1 MVLHA
6 VAGGCDP
13 DAHLEAEPRT
23 RPILSQMDGSQR
35 ATRCL
40 TFKWGSTRMSSTRRI
55 GSGHLGFPLRALRGL
70 KTLGSF
76 SLWLMCATSILLGT
90 SCIPESKPSPAQGAP
105 TEAMRTTVSQ
115 ALGVLQDQELK
126 KPERTDERVTQL
138 KKIADVR
145 FDYGE
150 MAKRSLGGQWDKLE
164 ESERQEFVGLFT
176 EFLTATY
183 VEQMH
188 AYSGEEVTFLNERLE
203 GNHAEVKSIM
213 VGKKTEIPMD
223 YRLLKKGDDWKAY
236 DVLID
241 GISLVQNYRGQ
252 FTATLRASSYAH
264 LVQMLREKIVQFNVK
279 TKSADTSTS
288 SR

>member
-1 MVLHA
+1 MN
-6 VAGGCDP
+6 
-13 DAHLEAEPRT
+13 
-23 RPILSQMDGSQR
+23 
-35 ATRCL
+35 
-40 TFKWGSTRMSSTRRI
+40 STHRI
-55 GSGHLGFPLRALRGL
+55 GSGHVGFPLRALRGL

-115 ALGVLQDQELK
+115 ALRVLQDQELK

-150 MAKRSLGGQWDKLE
+150 MAKRSLGGQWDKLDE
-164 ESERQEFVGLFT
+164 RERQEFVGLFT

-183 VEQMH
+183 MEQIH
-188 AYSGEEVTFLNERLE
+188 TYSGEEVKFLDERLE
-203 GNHAEVKSIM
+203 GNHAEVRSIM
-213 VGKKTEIPMD
+213 VGKKTETPMD
-223 YRLLKKGDDWKAY
+223 YRLMMKDGDWKAY
-236 DVLID
+236 DVVVD

-264 LVQMLREKIVQFNVK
+264 LVQMLREKIAQFNVK
-279 TKSADTSTS
+279 TKSAETSTS